1 MKLIQRRA
9 YGFRNFENHRL
20 RVKALCGRSVKLPD
34 FWRNLPAEIET
45 ATREGLDPIRAFAE
59 ILARTDAGRALTSL
73 VASAEARLTRVRNR
87 TYEGV
92 WGEFDR
98 KVKRRRAA

>member
-1 MKLIQRRA
+1 M
-9 YGFRNFENHRL
+9 
-20 RVKALCGRSVKLPD
+20 KLPD

-59 ILARTDAGRALTSL
+59 LLGRTDADAGRVLASL